1 MYASVTAATAENIV
15 LIVPLVAPAIAP
27 SATSAISFV
36 PLSPDA
42 IPLIRLVIAPVAAP
56 ISVSAP
62 IVPVESVFLIGL
74 FSQYANI
81 FAART
86 PSISLVA
93 NTSGFM
99 NLLTSGS

>member
-1 MYASVTAATAENIV
+1 M

-27 SATSAISFV
+27 RATSAISFV
-36 PLSPDA
+36 PLSPAA
-42 IPLIRLVIAPVAAP
+42 IPLMRLVTAPVAAR

-81 FAART
+81 FAERT
-86 PSISLVA
+86 PSTSVVA
-93 NTSGFM
+93 NASGFM